1 MISPPCLIRDRV
13 DLNVRTETT
22 RVALFLSL
30 CFFLSSFFI
39 KIDSIGLS
47 PRRRRRSTL
56 GHRDDKYLPVK
67 RERSKGLACH
77 ARHLRRECP
86 RGLDNAPN

>member
-1 MISPPCLIRDRV
+1 MSPPCLIRDRV
-13 DLNVRTETT
+13 GLNLRTETT
-22 RVALFLSL
+22 RVALSLSL
-30 CFFLSSFFI
+30 CFYLSFFYF
-39 KIDSIGLS
+39 KIDLIGVL

-56 GHRDDKYLPVK
+56 GHRDNKYLLAK
-67 RERSKGLACH
+67 RERSKGLACS